1 MGNHTMANLN
11 KVFLMGNLTRDP
23 ELRSTQ
29 SGSNVC
35 KFGLAVNRKFTTQ
48 QGTKEETT
56 FVDLTAFGR
65 QAEVIN
71 QYCTKG
77 KPLFVEG
84 RLQFS
89 TWETKEG
96 QKRSKLDVI
105 VENFQFLGQGSGSA
119 GAGGGGGGGGSAGG
133 RGSASSSSGGG
144 DGGFGADDFGADS
157 EIPF

>member
-1 MGNHTMANLN
+1 MANLN
-11 KVFLMGNLTRDP
+11 KVFLIGNLTRDP

-29 SGSNVC
+29 SGTNVC
-35 KFGLAVNRKFTTQ
+35 KFGLAVNRKYNTQ
-48 QGTKEETT
+48 SGSKEETT
-56 FVDLTAFGR
+56 FVDITAFGR

-105 VENFQFLGQGSGSA
+105 VENFQFLGQGSS
-119 GAGGGGGGGGSAGG
+119 AGGGGGGGRSNAG
-133 RGSASSSSGGG
+133 ASQGGG
-144 DGGFGADDFGADS
+144 DDGGFGGGGDFGAEG

>member
-1 MGNHTMANLN
+1 MANLN
-11 KVFLMGNLTRDP
+11 KVFLIGNLTRDP

-29 SGSNVC
+29 SGTNVC

-48 QGTKEETT
+48 AGSKEETT

-105 VENFQFLGQGSGSA
+105 VENFQFLGQGSGQ
-119 GAGGGGGGGGSAGG
+119 AGGGGGSGGSA
-133 RGSASSSSGGG
+133 RGAASASE
-144 DGGFGADDFGADS
+144 DRGFGGEDYGADS